1 MIRVFDLAN
10 KVELGTVLDG
20 EGSINA
26 LEATQNHVLSSSANG
41 SISIWRVK
49 DWAKLHTLKGP
60 KSGLLT
66 LSMHPSQRMVLA
78 GSKSGK
84 LTLWNL
90 VKGRVAFTTRLGQTV
105 EEVQWAPCGLFY
117 AVRLQ
122 KEILVSAVGENVK
135 HEGEVLKHHTQL
147 TSFAFAGCSQVLLA
161 SDIHGLV
168 LICDT
173 TTSKVLYL
181 QAEDQSRITE
191 LGYVT
196 MGEVGVMVTLGTSGS
211 MKVWNVTSAVQMVR
225 EQGYEDKQTIENRED
240 LLVFSHNLDCRCSA
254 LTVTT
259 LAHTEQA

>member
-1 MIRVFDLAN
+1 MVRVFDLAS

-26 LEATQNHVLSSSANG
+26 LAPAQNHVLSASANG

-60 KSGLLT
+60 KSGVLT
-66 LSMHPSQRMVLA
+66 LSLHPSQRMVLA

-90 VKGRVAFTTRLGQTV
+90 VKGRVAYTTRMGQTV

-117 AVRLQ
+117 AVRML
-122 KEILVSAVGENVK
+122 KEVVISAVGENAK
-135 HEGEVLKHHTQL
+135 HEGEALKHDAQL
-147 TSFAFAGCSQVLLA
+147 TSCTFAGCSQVLLA

-168 LICDT
+168 LIWDT

-181 QAEDQSRITE
+181 QAEDSRITA
-191 LGYVT
+191 LGYT
-196 MGEVGVMVTLGTSGS
+196 ALGEAGVLVTLGTGGAV
-211 MKVWNVTSAVQMVR
+211 KVWNVTSAVQLVR
-225 EQGYEDKQTIENRED
+225 APGYESGQSIENRED

-254 LTVTT
+254 LAVTT
-259 LAHTEQA
+259 LAAKEQTS